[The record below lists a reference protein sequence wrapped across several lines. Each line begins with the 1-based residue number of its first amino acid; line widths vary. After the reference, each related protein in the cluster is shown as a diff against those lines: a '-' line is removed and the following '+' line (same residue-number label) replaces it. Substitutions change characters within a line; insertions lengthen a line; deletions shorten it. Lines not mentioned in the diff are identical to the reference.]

1 MKSICK
7 VRSRLEGF
15 LGPFFSGTAGILVAG
30 TQRPR
35 RPRRHRTSRGL
46 TRLHGGPGVHGGTG
60 HHGASQGFTG
70 RHGATG
76 HHGASQGLTRPHG
89 IPRGSS
95 AARRPLCVTGAPL
108 SGRALWPGDLRAS
121 AASARAL
128 RVLAIAPHTPV
139 RSAPLEFTGDRRGP
153 TLSGK
158 AEPSAASALVN
169 LRTMRLRLPRLA
181 LSPTS

>member
-1 MKSICK
+1 MQSVCK

-15 LGPFFSGTAGILVAG
+15 QGHFFWLQLVFWL
-30 TQRPR
+30 QDL
-35 RPRRHRTSRGL
+35 S
-46 TRLHGGPGVHGGTG
+46 GPGVHGG
-60 HHGASQGFTG
+60 A
-70 RHGATG
+70 G
-76 HHGASQGLTRPHG
+76 HHGASQGLTRLHG

-128 RVLAIAPHTPV
+128 RVPAIAPHTPV

-169 LRTMRLRLPRLA
+169 LRTMQLRLPRLCA
-181 LSPTS
+181 